1 MKKLIAF
8 LFLVLLLVLFTG
20 VVLFFRGAPQLTP
33 EPLKPVLSWVDDAQI
48 EVTESLAKWRQQYL
62 NEPEP
67 LVASDSATASEPLAQ
82 VTLESNNVSRV
93 TVDKDGRVAV
103 ETPET
108 GAAVA
113 RQSSIADP
121 LTANATPPTGTGQLA
136 NDGSAPT
143 APSALKA
150 ASEPVQAPTQP
161 AESTSAE
168 LDAIAKADA
177 AIAAADAALA
187 RAQGLPVPASAQ
199 APRPI
204 ETPVVGG
211 VEPQIPAKRARA
223 DAATGQS
230 LAVATTTP
238 VQRAEAT
245 KQITSATAAA
255 SRNVASIAAATPQP
269 TETDTGGSALAG
281 ASAVLAQAATQS
293 PSLAAVPAQIP
304 AGRPALLAAIPAP
317 TILAPDTPAP
327 APAASPAGRA
337 QQAIISNFLA
347 GKSVAFETGR
357 DVLTPQGRQTLQSLL
372 GIIEKNRNSVIT
384 IQGHTDSVGDE
395 RSNLELSTSRAIA
408 TRAYLIRRG
417 VAPER
422 LLVQGFG
429 EARPVSTNRTA
440 AGREQNRR
448 IDFAV
453 SDG

>member
-8 LFLVLLLVLFTG
+8 LFLVLLLVLFVG

-33 EPLKPVLSWVDDAQI
+33 KPLKPVLSWVDDAQI
-48 EVTESLAKWRQQYL
+48 EVTETVTKWRQQYL

-67 LVASDSATASEPLAQ
+67 LVASDSATTAEPLSQ
-82 VTLESNNVSRV
+82 VTLEGNNVSRV
-93 TVDKDGRVAV
+93 TVDENGRVAV
-103 ETPET
+103 EAREP
-108 GAAVA
+108 GAAGSE
-113 RQSSIADP
+113 QSLAAKPVNAAKSAAQQVRDE
-121 LTANATPPTGTGQLA
+121 ATPAATSALDTGTEQ
-136 NDGSAPT
+136 
-143 APSALKA
+143 
-150 ASEPVQAPTQP
+150 VQAPTQL

-168 LDAIAKADA
+168 LNAIAKADA

-199 APRPI
+199 VPRPI
-204 ETPVVGG
+204 ETAV
-211 VEPQIPAKRARA
+211 PARDAPNKTVDTAQALSVTDKTPATAAIEQAPKGIAVIQRATA
-223 DAATGQS
+223 TNDAATP
-230 LAVATTTP
+230 ATSTTA
-238 VQRAEAT
+238 R
-245 KQITSATAAA
+245 
-255 SRNVASIAAATPQP
+255 TPQP
-269 TETDTGGSALAG
+269 TSRQTGGSALAG

-293 PSLAAVPAQIP
+293 PTLAAVPAQ
-304 AGRPALLAAIPAP
+304 ASGRQATLMAAIPAP
-317 TILAPDTPAP
+317 TILPPDTPAP
-327 APAASPAGRA
+327 APAASPAGRE
-337 QQAIISNFLA
+337 QQAIITNFLA

-357 DVLTPQGRQTLQSLL
+357 DVLTPRGRQALQALL
-372 GIIEKNRNSVIT
+372 GIIEQNRNSIIT

-417 VAPER
+417 VAPDR

-429 EARPVSTNRTA
+429 ETKPVSTNRTA